1 MKKYKLVLG
10 TTGIEI
16 TPLPLLSNP
25 TEIITKHE
33 IVSVS
38 PVYNAKPV
46 VNDDNEW
53 IYPFDKMTIINVEL
67 SNQSRLELELQ
78 LCTNQATWNL
88 GTLAALNQAI
98 ADINAWL

>member
-10 TTGIEI
+10 ATGIEI
-16 TPLPLLSNP
+16 TPEPIASFP

-33 IVSVS
+33 IVSVN

-46 VNDDNEW
+46 VNDENEW

-67 SNQSRLELELQ
+67 SNQRRLELELQ
-78 LCTNQATWNL
+78 LCTNQPTWSG
-88 GTLAALNQAI
+88 GTLADLNTAV
-98 ADINAWL
+98 AAINAWL